1 MEKREFQTESK
12 RILDLMINSIYT
24 NKEIF
29 LRELI
34 SNASDAIDK
43 IYYKAL
49 VDENLNF
56 NKSDYYIEILVD
68 EKEKTLLIKD
78 TGIGMT
84 EEELDSNLGVIAK
97 SGSLDFKSSNE
108 IEDGYDI
115 IGQFGVGFYSA
126 FMVADKIEVKSHA
139 LGEEKAYKW
148 TSTGED
154 GYTIE
159 ETEKETLGTEIKIYL
174 KEDTEDFKYSDF
186 LKEYT
191 LREIV
196 KKYSDY
202 IRYPIKM
209 ELTKSRLKEGSEDEY
224 EDYKEEVVLNSM
236 VPLWRKNKND
246 LSDEDYNQF
255 YKDKRFGF
263 DNPLKHIHM
272 KVDGL
277 LSFNS
282 LLYIPSAPPYDFYT
296 KEYEKGLELYSSG
309 VLIMEKCSEL
319 LPDYFGFVKGVVD
332 SEDLSL
338 NISREMLQQSR
349 QLTLIG
355 NNIEKKIREELK
367 DMLEKDRDKYEEFFD
382 SFGGSL
388 KFGIYDK
395 FGKDKDKL
403 KDLILFYSSREKKM
417 VSLKEYIDNMKEG
430 QEFIYYVAGD
440 NLDRVDKMP
449 QVELLKEKGYEI
461 LYLVDQLDEFVVK
474 MMYDYDE
481 KQFRSIINDDLGIE
495 IEEDKEAEKVM
506 ENSGDLFKAMEEIL
520 GDKVV
525 KVKPSKRLKNN
536 PVGFATE
543 GEVSVEMEKLLN
555 AMPEGGNVKANKV
568 LEINMDHKL
577 FKKLESSYEEDKD
590 LFKLIANLLYD
601 QANLIEGL
609 PLEDPVEFTNN
620 IWKLL

>member
-56 NKSDYYIEILVD
+56 NKSDYYIEILAD

-126 FMVADKIEVKSHA
+126 FMVADKIEVKSRA

-148 TSTGED
+148 ISSGED
-154 GYTIE
+154 GYAIE
-159 ETEKETLGTEIKIYL
+159 ETEKENLGTEIKIYL

-186 LKEYT
+186 LEEYK

-403 KDLILFYSSREKKM
+403 KDLILFYSSREKNM

-440 NLDRVDKMP
+440 SLDRVDKMP

-506 ENSGDLFKAMEEIL
+506 KNSGDLFKAMEEIL